1 MSLLYRQTGETLT
14 RRIAQIHS
22 DRERVDPTVSGYQFV
37 GDSTESSVDA
47 VFVGIMRTPFRVNSM
62 AQRLQKILASSGFG
76 SRRALEQWIRDGEV
90 RVNFELAELGAKVA
104 AGDWVTVRGVHH
116 QVVDR
121 GRAPCRVLMY
131 HKPVGLVCT
140 RDDEQGRQTVFDK
153 LPRLHNSRWVAVGRL
168 DINTSGLLLFT
179 DDGELANRM
188 MHPSSELVRKYAV
201 RVHGEVDDAALET
214 LRTGVQLEDGMA
226 AFDTVTSAGGEGS
239 NHWYNVTL
247 REGRN
252 REVRRLWE
260 SQGAVV
266 SRLTRVQYGPV
277 ALPRWLSRGKF
288 EMLKGEGLTTLL
300 KALGQEHSETLSLV
314 KKQPPRGRRTAETQ
328 PKRRDSRSR
337 RTRKPT

>member
-1 MSLLYRQTGETLT
+1 
-14 RRIAQIHS
+14 
-22 DRERVDPTVSGYQFV
+22 
-37 GDSTESSVDA
+37 
-47 VFVGIMRTPFRVNSM
+47 
-62 AQRLQKILASSGFG
+62 
-76 SRRALEQWIRDGEV
+76 
-90 RVNFELAELGAKVA
+90 
-104 AGDWVTVRGVHH
+104 
-116 QVVDR
+116 
-121 GRAPCRVLMY
+121 
-131 HKPVGLVCT
+131 
-140 RDDEQGRQTVFDK
+140 VFDK

-201 RVHGEVDDAALET
+201 RVHGEIDDAALET

-226 AFDTVTSAGGEGS
+226 AFDTVTSAGGE
-239 NHWYNVTL
+239 
-247 REGRN
+247 
-252 REVRRLWE
+252 
-260 SQGAVV
+260 GAVV

-288 EMLKGEGLTTLL
+288 EMLKGEGLTTLH